1 VVRFWRVAGY
11 VFITQSMAVQ
21 AWIYFRLN
29 ATVTGALSD
38 VSLLLSTLALAAVAM
53 TAGYGIVECRQAVAP
68 QGRPLWQRADRL
80 AWAAGVLILAGT
92 RLGLEF
98 WDNRNSTGLGAQI
111 SYLRFLVA
119 LITIA
124 ATLFILISPRHAAG
138 QALHGGMPAGAG
150 GSLAPGLTTAQALQ
164 AAGGLPGPLRTLGKY
179 ELRGTLGRGAIGTV
193 YDGWDPLIA
202 RRVAIKVIRLPSFD
216 EPDASPML
224 ERFRREVQAAGRLS
238 HPNIVAVFDYGETD
252 DLAYIVMEFVDGPT
266 LKSWLEGHTQPPLA
280 DTLRI
285 MADLLAGLHYSHQ
298 NGVVHRDIKPA
309 NIMIAS
315 NGQAKIADFGIARVE
330 ESSMTQTGMML
341 GTPAYMAPEQFAGT
355 TVDARSD
362 VYSAGVLL
370 HEMLT
375 GERLFAG
382 STTAVMHQVLNAAPP
397 PPSQRASVGTAA
409 LDAVVAR
416 AIAKR
421 PEQRYPTAAAFAAA
435 LQAAARESDAT
446 LIGMGSGER
455 SRGSS

>member
-1 VVRFWRVAGY
+1 MIRLGRIAAY

-29 ATVTGALSD
+29 ATVTGGLSD
-38 VSLLLSTLALAAVAM
+38 ASLLLSTLALAAVAM
-53 TAGYGIVECRQAVAP
+53 TLGYGIAECRQP
-68 QGRPLWQRADRL
+68 MPLEGRPLWQRAGRIT
-80 AWAAGVLILAGT
+80 WAAGVLLLAGL
-92 RLGLEF
+92 RLALEF
-98 WDNRNSTGLGAQI
+98 WENHNSTGLGAQI
-111 SYLRFLVA
+111 SYLRFLGA
-119 LITIA
+119 LIDIA
-124 ATLFILISPRHAAG
+124 ATLFILIPPRHTAA
-138 QALHGGMPAGAG
+138 QTLQSSRSTL
-150 GSLAPGLTTAQALQ
+150 SLAPGLTTAQALQ
-164 AAGGLPGPLRTLGKY
+164 AAGAPPGALRKLGKY
-179 ELRGTLGRGAIGTV
+179 ELRRTLGRGAIGTV

-202 RRVAIKVIRLPSFD
+202 RRVAIKVIRLPSLD
-216 EPDASPML
+216 EPEASPML

-238 HPNIVAVFDYGETD
+238 HPNIVAVFDYGETE

-266 LKSWLEGHTQPPLA
+266 LKSWLEGRPRPPLA

-285 MADLLAGLHYSHQ
+285 MADLLAGLQYSHQ

-309 NIMIAS
+309 NIMIGS

-330 ESSMTQTGMML
+330 ESSMTQTGMIL
-341 GTPAYMAPEQFAGT
+341 GTPAYMSPEQFAGT

-370 HEMLT
+370 HELIT

-382 STTAVMHQVLNAAPP
+382 STTAVMHQVLNTAPP
-397 PPSQRASVGTAA
+397 PPSERAPVGTAA

-416 AIAKR
+416 ALAKR

-435 LQAAARESDAT
+435 LQAAVLESDVT
-446 LIGMGSGER
+446 LIGTGTEGSR
-455 SRGSS
+455 DSI